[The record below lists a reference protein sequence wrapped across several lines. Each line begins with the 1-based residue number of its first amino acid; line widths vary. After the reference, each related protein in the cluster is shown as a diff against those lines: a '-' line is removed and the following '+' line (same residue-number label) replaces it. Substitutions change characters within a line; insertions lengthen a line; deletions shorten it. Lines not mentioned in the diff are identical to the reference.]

1 MERDLDLQNIPKL
14 VIIPKKKIM
23 EKGNCDER

>member
-14 VIIPKKKIM
+14 VIIPKKIKM